1 LFRDEVMGQLRNV
14 SSLRLEELSARS
26 NITVQF
32 FIK

>member
-1 LFRDEVMGQLRNV
+1 MGQLHNV